1 MMRSQNS
8 LRRCSGL
15 KLTAL
20 LLICSLALLTACGP
34 EPISFGPDFDEFWF
48 GVGVVV
54 VFVGVIALAASDVDA
69 APDRSPAGGERS
81 CRVVNEVS
89 TTFEMVVDGRSAGL
103 IEPGQE
109 RRLALGLGSHELRWF
124 PMGNRAADRCI
135 SRELTISNEP
145 GYYVLTLQLQS
156 AT

>member
-1 MMRSQNS
+1 MRSRS
-8 LRRCSGL
+8 SFRRRAGL
-15 KLTAL
+15 KLAAL
-20 LLICSLALLTACGP
+20 LLSCSLALLTACGP

-48 GVGVVV
+48 GVAVAV
-54 VFVGVIALAASDVDA
+54 VFVGVIALAASELDA
-69 APDRSPAGGERS
+69 TADLSPAGGERS

-89 TTFEMVVDGRSAGL
+89 TTFEMVVDGHSVGL

-109 RRLALGLGSHELRWF
+109 RRLELGLGSHELRWF
-124 PMGNRAADRCI
+124 PTTSRTAGRYI
-135 SRELTISNEP
+135 SRELTISNDP